1 MRSTQLR
8 LITSM
13 TPPEICDWQII
24 RQLVSQA
31 VRDHAPL
38 HQIGTF
44 KSEVDAGKVLF
55 DSIAAPLLVART
67 GNGNVCQDRGL
78 AAARWPEPTRYLA
91 AGHNIFDIPIFALC
105 FFEIAV
111 ERKRQRLK
119 FAARSAAFLL

>member
-1 MRSTQLR
+1 MASTMRSTQLR

-67 GNGNVCQDRGL
+67 GNSE
-78 AAARWPEPTRYLA
+78 ARRAPIA
-91 AGHNIFDIPIFALC
+91 AGFTLSNMPCHASTPACSTL
-105 FFEIAV
+105 
-111 ERKRQRLK
+111 RGRL
-119 FAARSAAFLL
+119 FVVG